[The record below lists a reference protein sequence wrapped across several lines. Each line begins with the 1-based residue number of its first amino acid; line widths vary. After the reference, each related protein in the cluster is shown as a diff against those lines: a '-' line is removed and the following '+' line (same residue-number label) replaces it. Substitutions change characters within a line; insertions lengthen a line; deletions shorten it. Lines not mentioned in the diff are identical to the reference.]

1 MPSPDDE
8 PRPSRRSFRLNPR
21 GRWAE
26 WTEHRPAGLQRR
38 LWHLALGL
46 ALVVGVIMSL
56 DAYIQ
61 RRRRLEPEGLRVLQ
75 LSPAPESALPL
86 TPFPGAAPDA
96 EVEFRALLM
105 RLPRDRQTPPAL
117 LSVHTLS
124 GRLGAVLTDPVG
136 PQGEYR
142 ITFTPRR
149 DPDPRRLIL
158 AGFRFEAAAAGAP
171 APGAGGAPA
180 GPDLVLDLEVPR
192 RVDPPMEPE
201 GEGALVL
208 QITGRLRPRQ
218 GGR

>member
-1 MPSPDDE
+1 VVLE
-8 PRPSRRSFRLNPR
+8 PR

-26 WTEHRPAGLQRR
+26 WIEHRPARLQRR
-38 LWHLALGL
+38 MWHLALGL
-46 ALVVGVIMSL
+46 VLVVGVIMSL

-61 RRRRLEPEGLRVLQ
+61 KRRRQEPDGLRVLQ

-96 EVEFRALLM
+96 DVEFRALLM

-124 GRLGAVLTDPVG
+124 GRLGAALSDRVG

-142 ITFTPRR
+142 ISFTPRR
-149 DPDPRRLIL
+149 DPDPRRLVL
-158 AGFRFEAAAAGAP
+158 AGFRFAPAAAGEP
-171 APGAGGAPA
+171 AAGGPTPGAAGDRA
-180 GPDLVLDLEVPR
+180 GPDLVIDLEVPR

-201 GEGALVL
+201 EEGALVL
-208 QITGRLRPRQ
+208 QITGRVRQ
-218 GGR
+218 AREAGR